1 MSAVR
6 IAPSTVHARRRMR
19 TRKPRRAPIPVAAA
33 RRGWRGDARARRRR
47 TRARS
52 DAANARRAMAMA
64 SSAASTTARAMPP
77 SSSPSRGARRRARG
91 ARGGAQ
97 AKRGRGRGRRPPHAV
112 ASDDE
117 EAQWTPTGA
126 NATAPSNALA
136 LSRSDGGSQATTL
149 TAARESEVDLF
160 ARFAHTHAELVAR
173 MMSNDDDGDD
183 AKCMIYLRGSGG
195 TTSMRLT
202 RVAAWPRR
210 GASTASTNKK
220 STLSFTGDW
229 DEGGFDTDISENVDD
244 DEDGASA
251 IDWDAPEDTLAS
263 QKTFDLPSAN
273 AVVACLAYEES
284 LIGLIVVERMG
295 RDAVGDASVAF
306 TKKQRKS
313 LEVSAS
319 AFVDAW
325 AIHRNNVVA
334 VAAAYRADQT
344 VGGYLYESRQPL
356 TALRTLGG
364 MLKTYL
370 KPDDPAGDM
379 AEALVQQ
386 GDALA
391 ELSVKLESALYPNSS
406 IEQRGV
412 LYGASGGRTDVS
424 EKFLTDGTRARVT
437 SNSMRTDALTVVS
450 SDEMCDVTKVVI
462 TLLATSDVVATSSGL
477 AMRAT
482 LPESENPETVVYA
495 SPKDVRSA
503 LAQIIDLA
511 LMAAPRGAVID
522 VAVEEPYA
530 RDVQTGVGVEVKVD
544 ASLANGSVYV
554 DTDAPSM
561 RIARRL
567 IQRAGGVLECDNE
580 PGGDTMAI
588 RVRYPSREYA

>member
-1 MSAVR
+1 
-6 IAPSTVHARRRMR
+6 
-19 TRKPRRAPIPVAAA
+19 
-33 RRGWRGDARARRRR
+33 
-47 TRARS
+47 
-52 DAANARRAMAMA
+52 MATA
-64 SSAASTTARAMPP
+64 SSAASTTTRAMPP
-77 SSSPSRGARRRARG
+77 SPSPSPSRGARRRARG

-97 AKRGRGRGRRPPHAV
+97 AKTRRGRGRRLPRAV

-117 EAQWTPTGA
+117 EAQWTPMDV
-126 NATAPSNALA
+126 NATAPTNALA
-136 LSRSDGGSQATTL
+136 LSRSDAGSQATTL

-210 GASTASTNKK
+210 GASTASANKK

-229 DEGGFDTDISENVDD
+229 DEGGFDTDISGNVDD

-412 LYGASGGRTDVS
+412 LYGAGGGRADVSEKFLTDGTRAHPSRASIEQRGVLYGAGGGRADVS

-450 SDEMCDVTKVVI
+450 SDEMCDITKVVI

-477 AMRAT
+477 TMRAT
-482 LPESENPETVVYA
+482 LPETDNPETVVYA

-554 DTDAPSM
+554 DADAPSM

-580 PGGDTMAI
+580 PGGETMAI

>member
-1 MSAVR
+1 
-6 IAPSTVHARRRMR
+6 
-19 TRKPRRAPIPVAAA
+19 
-33 RRGWRGDARARRRR
+33 
-47 TRARS
+47 
-52 DAANARRAMAMA
+52 
-64 SSAASTTARAMPP
+64 
-77 SSSPSRGARRRARG
+77 
-91 ARGGAQ
+91 
-97 AKRGRGRGRRPPHAV
+97 
-112 ASDDE
+112 
-117 EAQWTPTGA
+117 
-126 NATAPSNALA
+126 
-136 LSRSDGGSQATTL
+136 
-149 TAARESEVDLF
+149 
-160 ARFAHTHAELVAR
+160 
-173 MMSNDDDGDD
+173 
-183 AKCMIYLRGSGG
+183 
-195 TTSMRLT
+195 
-202 RVAAWPRR
+202 
-210 GASTASTNKK
+210 
-220 STLSFTGDW
+220 
-229 DEGGFDTDISENVDD
+229 
-244 DEDGASA
+244 
-251 IDWDAPEDTLAS
+251 
-263 QKTFDLPSAN
+263 
-273 AVVACLAYEES
+273 
-284 LIGLIVVERMG
+284 
-295 RDAVGDASVAF
+295 
-306 TKKQRKS
+306 
-313 LEVSAS
+313 
-319 AFVDAW
+319 
-325 AIHRNNVVA
+325 
-334 VAAAYRADQT
+334 
-344 VGGYLYESRQPL
+344 
-356 TALRTLGG
+356 